1 MRNSPRSFTQ
11 ESLFQILART
21 TTTSYILVF
30 FSKVGLICL
39 MYALLTVIVF
49 FFSSVR
55 NFKHKKCMKKKVF
68 LKVQGQTVEKVGTSE
83 MSVTVAG
90 L

>member
-1 MRNSPRSFTQ
+1 
-11 ESLFQILART
+11 
-21 TTTSYILVF
+21 
-30 FSKVGLICL
+30 

-55 NFKHKKCMKKKVF
+55 KFKHKKCMKKKVF

>member
-1 MRNSPRSFTQ
+1 
-11 ESLFQILART
+11 
-21 TTTSYILVF
+21 
-30 FSKVGLICL
+30 
-39 MYALLTVIVF
+39 
-49 FFSSVR
+49 
-55 NFKHKKCMKKKVF
+55 MKKKVF